1 MSDIAKSLFESDPKG
16 WFDGYS
22 SLEELNEDMGCLEG
36 PLHGYLFILN
46 EQDMD
51 AYDERLT
58 RLEIDFEM
66 TSAGPRFLEKSV
78 GFQEVGETVRIGVFS
93 SEQHHPHGEIDSNKI
108 KEILGDVLY
117 DLYKFQ

>member
-51 AYDERLT
+51 FVAEKINSSIENSDNENL
-58 RLEIDFEM
+58 LID
-66 TSAGPRFLEKSV
+66 
-78 GFQEVGETVRIGVFS
+78 IGKKVESYMIDRPLFS
-93 SEQHHPHGEIDSNKI
+93 N
-108 KEILGDVLY
+108 
-117 DLYKFQ
+117 